1 MIDRIYLYRVD
12 KEKLKQKIARDFDIR
27 VDHINDEFLEFI
39 ENFIESK
46 SSPLEYFKKQ
56 IEFPSAPPG
65 VISFLIPKIY
75 YFINVKKTTWMTI
88 GLLLDIFVT
97 KGVTSAFLSSLGV
110 IGRSIAKLNLKNG
123 EVCCYYEALSLKKEG
138 IEKFTENQLLH
149 RISNKK
155 CLNLKFNCVYNKQGL
170 CSINSKDLQ
179 QVISNLGEKS
189 VLSKTE
195 DGKWRVEL

>member
-1 MIDRIYLYRVD
+1 
-12 KEKLKQKIARDFDIR
+12 
-27 VDHINDEFLEFI
+27 LEFI
-39 ENFIESK
+39 ENFIKSK
-46 SSPLEYFKKQ
+46 SSSGEYFKKK

-65 VISFLIPKIY
+65 VIQFLIPKIY
-75 YFINVKKTTWMTI
+75 YFINVKRTTWMSI

-155 CLNLKFNCVYNKQGL
+155 CLNPRFNCIYNKQGL
-170 CSINSKDLQ
+170 CSMNVKDLH
-179 QVISNLGEKS
+179 G
-189 VLSKTE
+189 
-195 DGKWRVEL
+195 

>member
-1 MIDRIYLYRVD
+1 MVDKIYLYRVD
-12 KEKLKQKIARDFDIR
+12 KEELKQKIARDFDIPI
-27 VDHINDEFLEFI
+27 DYINDGFLEFI
-39 ENFIESK
+39 ENFIELK
-46 SSPLEYFKKQ
+46 GSSLEYFKKQ

-65 VISFLIPKIY
+65 VIQLLIPKIY

-138 IEKFTENQLLH
+138 SDKFTVNQLLR
-149 RISNKK
+149 RISNKE
-155 CLNLKFNCVYNKQGL
+155 CSNPKFNCIYNKQGL
-170 CSINSKDLQ
+170 CSIDVKDLQ
-179 QVISNLGEKS
+179 QVISNLEVKS